1 MTSSSKPT
9 TSFTRD
15 TVEKYYK
22 KGDAL
27 EIDGKKCIWVT
38 GGETSVT
45 VEIDG
50 KSERIAWSDI
60 NNIPG
65 LGSMRLRAGMALRSL
80 LDAGWIKVA
89 RPSPGINRLSPNPF
103 LIEFAPSNKN
113 LNIYYGYG
121 SIPYNRT
128 LVGEYQLKAT
138 ESLTNLP
145 AYADNA
151 LVHRAIEEQQ
161 SIRAGDC
168 AIPFQGSISFYY
180 YVGDTSALPDGI
192 NEDTVEEYQNA
203 FKSA

>member
-80 LDAGWIKVA
+80 LDAGWINVA
-89 RPSPGINRLSPNPF
+89 RPSPGINKLSPNPF

-113 LNIYYGYG
+113 LNIYYFDY
-121 SIPYNRT
+121 P
-128 LVGEYQLKAT
+128 
-138 ESLTNLP
+138 
-145 AYADNA
+145 
-151 LVHRAIEEQQ
+151 
-161 SIRAGDC
+161 
-168 AIPFQGSISFYY
+168 
-180 YVGDTSALPDGI
+180 I
-192 NEDTVEEYQNA
+192 NV
-203 FKSA
+203 